1 MSDTEAENDTPQVAG
16 NDDAS
21 ATSSGVAA
29 AAPQNPPPDENEGAD
44 ENEGDDADDDD
55 DQGDDDDDQGESD
68 LLDNISKEIMLH
80 FYSSPLNKDEII
92 SNVFQINKTQDAK
105 KIMEDIEAGL
115 FYITTASSDKDQKDY
130 KKSKKKLSIQ
140 GENIY
145 NKNTKIY

>member
-1 MSDTEAENDTPQVAG
+1 MSDTSQVAG

-21 ATSSGVAA
+21 ETSSKVATTT
-29 AAPQNPPPDENEGAD
+29 PENPPPDVDEG
-44 ENEGDDADDDD
+44 N
-55 DQGDDDDDQGESD
+55 DDDDQGESD

-115 FYITTASSDKDQKDY
+115 FYITIASSDKDQKDY
-130 KKSKKKLSIQ
+130 RKSKKNLSIQ

>member
-1 MSDTEAENDTPQVAG
+1 MSDTEAENNTGVEG

-21 ATSSGVAA
+21 ATSSGVATTTL
-29 AAPQNPPPDENEGAD
+29 QNPPPAENEDD
-44 ENEGDDADDDD
+44 EG
-55 DQGDDDDDQGESD
+55 DDDQGESD
-68 LLDNISKEIMLH
+68 LLDNVSKEIMLH

-115 FYITTASSDKDQKDY
+115 FYITSASSDKDQKDY
-130 KKSKKKLSIQ
+130 KKSKKKISIQ

>member
-1 MSDTEAENDTPQVAG
+1 MSDQKGENDTPQVAG
-16 NDDAS
+16 NDDPS
-21 ATSSGVAA
+21 ATSSQVP
-29 AAPQNPPPDENEGAD
+29 APTPANPPPDVD
-44 ENEGDDADDDD
+44 ED
-55 DQGDDDDDQGESD
+55 DDDDDQGESD

>member
-1 MSDTEAENDTPQVAG
+1 MSDKKGENDTPQLAG

-21 ATSSGVAA
+21 ATSSQVPATT
-29 AAPQNPPPDENEGAD
+29 PENPPPDVD
-44 ENEGDDADDDD
+44 E
-55 DQGDDDDDQGESD
+55 GDDDDDQGESD